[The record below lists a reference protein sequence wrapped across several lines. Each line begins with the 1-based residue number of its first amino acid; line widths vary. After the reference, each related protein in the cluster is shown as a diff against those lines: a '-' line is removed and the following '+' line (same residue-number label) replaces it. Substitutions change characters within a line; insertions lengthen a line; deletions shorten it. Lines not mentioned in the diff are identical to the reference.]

1 MNPIAVLFAV
11 IIVIAGLAAGIY
23 FGLGLLASGNTSNA
37 AQDIMTIV
45 GNAQEVYGVQGDY
58 AGIST
63 NESNVIPKGIQ
74 TSTPLGG
81 TFALASSGAGLPASQ
96 FDVEMTGLTLSP
108 TACQKLVTQVSDIG
122 TSVNGSPVG
131 NSNAAPT
138 GAQAVSAC
146 SGGASS
152 VDFTFGNNS

>member
-37 AQDIMTIV
+37 AQDIMTVV

-58 AGIST
+58 AGIS
-63 NESNVIPKGIQ
+63 SNANNIIPKGMQ

-81 TFALASSGAGLPASQ
+81 TFALSSSGAGLPASQ
-96 FDVEMTGLTLSP
+96 FNVEMNGLTLSKS
-108 TACQKLVTQVSDIG
+108 ACQKLVTQVSDIA
-122 TSVNGSPVG
+122 TSVNGTAVG

-146 SGGASS
+146 SGGATS
-152 VDFTFGNNS
+152 VYFTFGNNS